1 MAQKE
6 IIRADYDSIK
16 ASLDAGQSV
25 NEVSK
30 AFNLGNRRVALIKR
44 SKSYTSYIG
53 LRTAERRKRAENTP
67 AKATDGGHELPQGE
81 QPLDATEFV
90 DTAPNGDT
98 VPADKVK
105 INGDGTKEDL
115 RTDEELA
122 EANLQKREA
131 EMRRRLDEKAKAR
144 RRAHIGATIFAYSVM
159 ALAVV
164 GVIALVWGAIYL
176 ITR

>member
-1 MAQKE
+1 M
-6 IIRADYDSIK
+6 I
-16 ASLDAGQSV
+16 
-25 NEVSK
+25 N
-30 AFNLGNRRVALIKR
+30 R

-53 LRTAERRKRAENTP
+53 LRSAARRKRAENTP
-67 AKATDGGHELPQGE
+67 AKAVDGGHELPQAE
-81 QPLDATEFV
+81 DNVADQFV
-90 DTAPNGDT
+90 DTAPNGDS

-105 INGDGTKEDL
+105 INADGSKEDL

-144 RRAHIGATIFAYSVM
+144 RRAHIASTVFAYTVM

-176 ITR
+176 LTR